1 MDHKNY
7 MEMALE
13 EAKVAYKK
21 NEVPVGAVIV
31 KDNQVIAR
39 AHNLREENINITAHA
54 EILAI
59 EKASKHLGTWNLSE
73 CTLYVTVEPCPM
85 CAGAIIQ
92 SQIKE
97 VVFACIEPNSGSFG
111 TIVDLSNLYNHKPNI
126 VSGVCSNESEALMKE
141 FFKNKREQS
150 IKVKKIKQEELN
162 TYLGI
167 RKTVFVEE
175 QKVSIEEEID
185 QHDHL
190 NNPDV
195 IHIAAYKAGVMIG
208 TQRIFRNKDEYT
220 IGRVAVLKA
229 YRNTGVGTAMLA
241 YAQKQALNNGIKTLK
256 LGAQL
261 SAVPFYEKNG
271 YIGYGSVYLD
281 ANIKHINMKK
291 NL

>member
-1 MDHKNY
+1 MDQNKY

-13 EAKVAYKK
+13 EAKIAFNK

-39 AHNLREENINITAHA
+39 AHNLREKNINITAHA

-59 EKASKHLGTWNLSE
+59 EIASKNLGTWNLSA

-97 VVFACIEPNSGSFG
+97 VIFACPEPNSGSFG
-111 TIVDLSNLYNHKPNI
+111 TVIDLSTLYNHKPDI
-126 VSGVCSNESEALMKE
+126 QSGLLANESEALMKS

-150 IKVKKIKQEELN
+150 IKVKRINQEEFD
-162 TYLGI
+162 TYLSI
-167 RKTVFVEE
+167 RKKVFVDE
-175 QKVSIEEEID
+175 QNVSIEEEID
-185 QHDHL
+185 EHDHP
-190 NNPDV
+190 NNVNV
-195 IHIAAYKAGVMIG
+195 IHIAAFQGDTMIG
-208 TQRIFRNKDEYT
+208 TQRIFRSKEEYK
-220 IGRVAVLKA
+220 IGRVAVLEP
-229 YRNTGVGTAMLA
+229 YRKLGVGSALLA
-241 YAQKQALNNGIKTLK
+241 YAQKQAINNGIKTLK

-271 YIGYGSVYLD
+271 YTSYGTVYLD
-281 ANIKHINMKK
+281 ANIEHIDMKK
-291 NL
+291 TL